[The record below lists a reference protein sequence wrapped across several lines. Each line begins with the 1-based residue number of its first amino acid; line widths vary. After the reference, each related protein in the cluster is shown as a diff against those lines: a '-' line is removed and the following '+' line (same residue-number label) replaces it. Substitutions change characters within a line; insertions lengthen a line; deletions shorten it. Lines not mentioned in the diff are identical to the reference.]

1 MKRWSTALLGIC
13 ICVAIVCAVVGVQ
26 RLRLLS
32 SMGGEVQTGSASE
45 ILIMRTPGGLLE
57 VATVTATEQFDQT
70 FAYSMLGMNVG
81 KTVAHIRVRA
91 TYRYH
96 IELAPEWKVYR
107 QGDVFRVSTPPLKP
121 SLPVAVDLGEM
132 EKDVGGTWYLVA
144 FNDSEDLDS
153 LERKITERLALK
165 AKSQTYRN
173 LAHDAAQ
180 KTVAEF
186 VEKWLVTQES
196 WKAASR
202 PRLEVVIGNS
212 STEL

>member
-144 FNDSEDLDS
+144 INDQVDLDV
-153 LERKITERLALK
+153 LEGQITKELARKAT
-165 AKSQTYRN
+165 SPFYMN
-173 LAHDAAQ
+173 LGRDAAQ
-180 KTVAEF
+180 RTVNEF
-186 VEKWLVTQES
+186 VKKWLVTQHA
-196 WKAASR
+196 WKAADH
-202 PRLEVVIGNS
+202 PRIDVVIGR
-212 STEL
+212 E